1 MYVLLN
7 LLRWRLL
14 IPPPLADQFSGI
26 AIRMATDLNLH
37 RKTLAVLPDD
47 VSEETRTLYQR
58 EIMNRER
65 TWMYSFICDRR

>member
-1 MYVLLN
+1 M
-7 LLRWRLL
+7 
-14 IPPPLADQFSGI
+14 LADQFSGI

-47 VSEETRTLYQR
+47 VNGETRTLYQR

-65 TWMYSFICDRR
+65 TWMYCFICDRR